1 MRILF
6 YTPFNLRSR
15 DTESLMEAFIKQKH
29 EVFLLT
35 QTEKGVYHEKCT
47 SLGVKSHAYSVDKKF
62 KFLFVLK
69 HLIYLIKF
77 SRNNKIEII
86 YAHLE
91 NASMIAVLAQY
102 FIKARVI
109 SCRHVTEEPHLL
121 KSNNYLSQIK
131 LVNKLSKMIIVV
143 SQQCKDF
150 MINIEHVNPSK
161 IKVINLAYNFSLYE
175 PINPEK
181 VNFININNNGS
192 VLKFIMA
199 SRFIGNK
206 KPFVALELIK
216 KLKEEGLSVKMIL
229 LGAGPLEKEIKNWI
243 SLNHLENE
251 ISLPGYVDNVLDYFA
266 ASDIMLIP
274 SVTESSSVVL
284 KEAGLAKI
292 TAITCKKVGDAE
304 SYLNNE
310 NVFFVEK
317 DNFIEEAKKI
327 ALECV
332 SKPDKLKAMGENLN
346 KKILERFSIENNI
359 AHYND
364 INSHKKNTIEISP
377 RIAFVS
383 SHIHTSLQFEWYEE
397 ELNKQNIYNIH
408 IIINTLEN
416 EVPLLHTELLKLG
429 IKSYLLNYKNRLSL
443 IKLFFAIRKILKEN
457 QINVVHTTLPYGNL
471 IGQLAALSLGIKAR
485 LTTCENASWA
495 FDYNSH
501 KQKIIDKF
509 TFWSSKKV
517 VSVADTANDF
527 LLNTWKINPSDLVQI
542 NHSLKFIEYESV
554 TTERINKIKSDL
566 NIKPEDFTIGMIAR
580 TEFWKGHQ
588 YAVEA
593 MAEVVKLYPTIK
605 LLICGSV
612 GFDHQKL
619 LDLISKYK
627 LENNVKFIG
636 FVNDTIAFLKT
647 IKIQIHIPINKYV
660 ENCGISIIEGMAAKT
675 PQLLTLSGYSF
686 QSAKHLKNAYVVDYC
701 NSKEVEKGIIYLYK
715 NYDKALLLG
724 EQAYKDALEQYTTKV
739 KFNKHM
745 NVYNEILNN

>member
-6 YTPFNLRSR
+6 YTSFNLRSR
-15 DTESLMEAFIKQKH
+15 DTESLMQAFLKQSH
-29 EVFLLT
+29 EVCLLT
-35 QTEKGVYHEKCT
+35 QSEKGIYHEKCD
-47 SLGVKSHAYSVDKKF
+47 LYGVKTFGYSVDKKN
-62 KFLFVLK
+62 KCLFIIKQLV
-69 HLIYLIKF
+69 YLIKF
-77 SRNNKIEII
+77 SRNNKIDII

-102 FIKARVI
+102 FIKAKVI
-109 SCRHVTEEPHLL
+109 SCRHVTEEPHFLNS
-121 KSNNYLSQIK
+121 KNYISQIK
-131 LVNKLSKMIIVV
+131 LVNKLSKKIIVV

-150 MINIEHVNPSK
+150 MVNVEKVDPSK
-161 IKVINLAYNFSLYE
+161 ITVINLAYNFALYD
-175 PINPEK
+175 PINFDK
-181 VNFININNNGS
+181 VNLIKNNNPRA
-192 VLKFIMA
+192 LNFIMA
-199 SRFIGNK
+199 SRFIENK
-206 KPFVALELIK
+206 KPFIALELIK
-216 KLKEEGLSVKMIL
+216 KLKEEGLSVKLTL
-229 LGAGPLEKEIKNWI
+229 LGAGPLEEEIKKWI
-243 SLNHLENE
+243 SLNHLNDE
-251 ISLPGYVDNVLDYFA
+251 ISMHGYVDNVLDYFA
-266 ASDIMLIP
+266 ASDLLLIP
-274 SVTESSSVVL
+274 SITESSSVVL

-292 TAITCKKVGDAE
+292 TAIICKNVGDAE
-304 SYLNNE
+304 SYLDKKD
-310 NVFFVEK
+310 VFFVDKES
-317 DNFIEEAKKI
+317 FIQESRKI
-327 ALECV
+327 VLEHA
-332 SKPDKLKAMGENLN
+332 SKLNVLKTMGENLN
-346 KKILERFSIENNI
+346 KKIIERFSIENNI
-359 AHYND
+359 ANYNV
-364 INSHKKNTIEISP
+364 INSNKLKDVEISP

-397 ELNKQNIYNIH
+397 ELSKQHVYNIH

-429 IKSYLLNYKNRLSL
+429 IKSYVLNYKNRLSL
-443 IKLFFAIRKILKEN
+443 IKIFFALRKILKEN

-471 IGQLAALSLGIKAR
+471 IGQIAAISLGIKAR

-495 FDYNSH
+495 FDYNSR
-501 KQKIIDKF
+501 KQKIIDRF

-517 VSVADTANDF
+517 ISVADTANDF
-527 LLNTWKINPSDLVQI
+527 LLNTWKIKPSDLVQI

-554 TTERINKIKSDL
+554 TNERINKLKTEL
-566 NIKPEDFTIGMIAR
+566 NIKPEDFTMGMIAR

-593 MAEVVKLYPTIK
+593 MAEVVKLYPNIK

-636 FVNDTIAFLKT
+636 FVNDTIAFLKM

-701 NSKEVEKGIIYLYK
+701 NSKEVEKGIIYLYS
-715 NYDKALLLG
+715 NYDKAIAFG
-724 EQAYKDALEQYTTKV
+724 EQAYNDAIEQYTTQV